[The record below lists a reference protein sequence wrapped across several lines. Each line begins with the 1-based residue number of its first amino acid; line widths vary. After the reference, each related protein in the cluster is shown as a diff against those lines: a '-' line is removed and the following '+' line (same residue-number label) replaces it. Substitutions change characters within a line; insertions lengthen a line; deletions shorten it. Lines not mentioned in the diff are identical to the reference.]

1 MARPSGKLT
10 FLGKD
15 FTGLFDYKIL
25 EQCILPEARFLS
37 FVLVQQ
43 LNGGQGNDKKIPLL
57 C

>member
-25 EQCILPEARFLS
+25 EQRILPEARFLS

-43 LNGGQGNDKKIPLL
+43 LNGGQGNDKNIPLF